1 MDYKV
6 ILTSQAI
13 EDLREIVSFI
23 AQDNPLRAEEF
34 GVELCEK
41 TRPLAQQPFM
51 GRVVPEFRQTDV
63 RELIYKSY
71 RIVYGVHE
79 QAKAVYVYHFWHGA
93 RGEPP
98 KPPQKL
104 FL

>member
-6 ILTSQAI
+6 ILTYQAI

-23 AQDNPLRAEEF
+23 AQDNPLRAEQF

-51 GRVVPEFRQTDV
+51 GRVVPEFR
-63 RELIYKSY
+63 L
-71 RIVYGVHE
+71 YGVHE
-79 QAKAVYVYHFWHGA
+79 QAKAVYVCHFWHGA

-98 KPPQKL
+98 APPQKP
-104 FL
+104 FP